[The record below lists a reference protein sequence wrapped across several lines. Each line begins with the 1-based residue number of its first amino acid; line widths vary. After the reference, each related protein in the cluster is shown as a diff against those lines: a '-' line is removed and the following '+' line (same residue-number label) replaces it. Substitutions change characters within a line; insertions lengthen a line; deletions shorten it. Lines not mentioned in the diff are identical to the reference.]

1 MGADGHRRV
10 GVLSR
15 LLELT
20 GSMPSI
26 SPHPCAGEDDNPF
39 VARVIAA
46 LVMVF
51 VFGSFRLN
59 GDPPVRQFGVGLTV
73 AVILEVTAAR

>member
-1 MGADGHRRV
+1 
-10 GVLSR
+10 VLSR

-20 GSMPSI
+20 GSVPTI
-26 SPHPCAGEDDNPF
+26 SPIRARRRRRQPF

-73 AVILEVTAAR
+73 AVILEVTAVR